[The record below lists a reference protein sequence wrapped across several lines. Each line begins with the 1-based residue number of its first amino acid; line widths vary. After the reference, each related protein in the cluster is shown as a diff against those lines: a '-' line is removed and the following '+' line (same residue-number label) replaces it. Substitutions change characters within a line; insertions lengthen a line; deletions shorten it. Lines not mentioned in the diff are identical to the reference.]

1 MPDSRNAHAASL
13 RRGRFSQP
21 GYTYLVTTVIAGRR
35 PLLADFQTARLLVA
49 EMREACSVG
58 AVESQAWVVMPD
70 HLHWLLTLRQGSLS
84 SLMKR
89 IKARSSRRINQH
101 LGLAGRLW
109 QPGYH
114 DRAARSDD
122 DLRAMARYIVA
133 NPVRAG
139 IVATVGDYPLWDA
152 AWLL

>member
-1 MPDSRNAHAASL
+1 MPDNRNAHAGSL
-13 RRGRFSQP
+13 RHGRISHP
-21 GYTYLVTTVIAGRR
+21 GYAYLVTTVIADRR
-35 PLLADFQTARLLVA
+35 PLLADFHTARLLVE
-49 EMREACSVG
+49 EMRLVCTAG
-58 AVESQAWVVMPD
+58 LVESLAWVVMPD
-70 HLHWLLTLRQGSLS
+70 HLHWLLTLQQGSLS
-84 SLMKR
+84 SLMKQ
-89 IKARSSRRINQH
+89 IKARSARRINQH

-122 DLRAMARYIVA
+122 DLRAVARYIIA

-139 IVATVGDYPLWDA
+139 IVETVGDYPLWDA